1 MLAVRKFPFFCRESL
16 GNFSR
21 RRLKP
26 SNGVVLTRS
35 LMWRAFTSTKE
46 LNGPRLRICNL
57 AFYTE
62 MDSVKSSYQGREHAT
77 FGCLS
82 RHKNV
87 CALTLF
93 GNVYEKSLTFSV
105 LRFTRVE
112 ELAPRTRRRF

>member
-62 MDSVKSSYQGREHAT
+62 MDSVKSSYQEREHAT

-87 CALTLF
+87 Y

-105 LRFTRVE
+105 LRFSRVE
-112 ELAPRTRRRF
+112 EHAPRTRRRF